1 MAVRI
6 SVDAMGGDK
15 GLGST
20 IPAVVKFLGD
30 HPDAK
35 IYLVG
40 LEPEILEAL
49 STNGTVPNERLK
61 VVAATQTVTMDDP
74 VEVALRKKKDSSMRL
89 AVNLL
94 KSGEA
99 DACVS
104 GGNTGALMAISRYVL
119 GTLPGVSRPAIC
131 MYIPNRKGGA
141 TYMLDLGAN
150 VDCEPSHLRQFALM
164 AHVLLT
170 SSGEK
175 RTASIG
181 LLNIG
186 TEDLKGNLLV
196 KNTAALLR
204 LDHSAGKINFYG
216 NVEGK
221 DIFEGTVDIVVCD
234 GFVGNVAL
242 KVIEGLAVFF
252 VSTLKEELTKGLRN
266 LTGAFLAKNG
276 LRAFSRKLKPSRY
289 NGGNLL
295 GLRGLVFKSHGSADE
310 EAFYWAIKRA
320 YDSVHANALQKLAI
334 QLQSEYDDA
343 VIPVIGSLELS
354 ENQSPE
360 RTQS

>member
-1 MAVRI
+1 M
-6 SVDAMGGDK
+6 DAMGGDH
-15 GLGST
+15 GLRST
-20 IPAVVKFLGD
+20 IPAVVRFLGD
-30 HPDAK
+30 HSDAE

-40 LEPEILEAL
+40 LEPEILAAL
-49 STNGTVPNERLK
+49 SANGMVPNERLK
-61 VVAATQTVTMDDP
+61 IVAATQTITMDDP
-74 VEVALRKKKDSSMRL
+74 LEIALRKKKNSSMRL
-89 AVNLL
+89 AVDLL
-94 KSGEA
+94 KSDAA

-150 VDCEPSHLRQFALM
+150 VDCDPKHLRQFALM

-170 SSGEK
+170 SSGENS
-175 RTASIG
+175 APSIG
-181 LLNIG
+181 LLNVG
-186 TEDLKGNLLV
+186 AEDLKGNLLV

-204 LDHSAGKINFYG
+204 LDHSAGKINFHG

-221 DIFEGTVDIVVCD
+221 DIFDGTVDIVVCD

-242 KVIEGLAVFF
+242 KVMEGLAVFF

-266 LTGAFLAKNG
+266 LIGAFLAKNG

-295 GLRGLVFKSHGSADE
+295 GLRGLVFKSHGGADE

-320 YDSVHANALQKLAI
+320 YDSVQADTLQKLAT
-334 QLQSEYDDA
+334 QLQFECDA
-343 VIPVIGSLELS
+343 AATAMVAAPV
-354 ENQSPE
+354 SP
-360 RTQS
+360 